1 MNHNGT
7 APSDLGNDRM
17 KLIAHDMNNPLTA
30 IRLVAETLRDEVT
43 DPQQRQDVMDI
54 LEAADIAGTFV
65 EGIGSMI
72 RMPSADDFTWFPIDL
87 VEVLRATVDRPA
99 LRRAVRLQLPSELQL
114 GGDRTALKRA
124 FTDIIVNARRLVDRS
139 TLVEVSGADHTTHVE
154 VVIRHGQAPFPA
166 ELRHLM
172 FEPFGPVELRRKRF
186 PVIASG
192 LHYAKQVFEHH
203 DGTVEWRDGAGL
215 DLVVRF
221 RR

>member
-1 MNHNGT
+1 
-7 APSDLGNDRM
+7 M

-30 IRLVAETLRDEVT
+30 IRLLAETLREEVT

-72 RMPSADDFTWFPIDL
+72 RPPSADDFTWFPIDL
-87 VEVLRATVDRPA
+87 VEVLRATIDRPA
-99 LRRAVRLQLPSELQL
+99 LRRAVRLQLPAELPL
-114 GGDRTALKRA
+114 GGDRTALRRA
-124 FTDIIVNARRLVDRS
+124 FTDVLVNARRLVERQVA
-139 TLVEVSGADHTTHVE
+139 VEVTAADLVDRIE
-154 VVIRHGQAPFPA
+154 VVIRHTGAGLPP

-172 FEPFGPVELRRKRF
+172 FEPFGPVELRRKRY

-203 DGTVEWRDGAGL
+203 DGRVEWREGPHL
-215 DLVVRF
+215 DLVVQF